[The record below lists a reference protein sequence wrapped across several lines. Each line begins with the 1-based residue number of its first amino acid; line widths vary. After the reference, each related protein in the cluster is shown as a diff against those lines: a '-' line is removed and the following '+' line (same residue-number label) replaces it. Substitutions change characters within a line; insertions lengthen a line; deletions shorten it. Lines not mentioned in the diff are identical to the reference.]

1 MTALLLTHEL
11 RGNDKKAFFARDLV
25 FAEYDMTHGDNLSDQ
40 WDPDVSRVAQEMAGR
55 LRALGVDVY
64 DTDSPE
70 DVFRLT
76 EGVEAFER
84 AVESRGGDLMV
95 DEPPAHGATA
105 EPDDRDFLL
114 PRRAADES
122 VSVYLRRLKQAKA
135 AVRQHP
141 QM

>member
-1 MTALLLTHEL
+1 MT
-11 RGNDKKAFFARDLV
+11 RD
-25 FAEYDMTHGDNLSDQ
+25 DNLSDQ
-40 WDPDVSRVAQEMAGR
+40 WDPDVSRVAQEMGAR
-55 LRALGVDVY
+55 LRSLGVDVY

-70 DVFRLT
+70 DVFRLS

-122 VSVYLRRLKQAKA
+122 VGAYLRRLKQARA

>member
-1 MTALLLTHEL
+1 
-11 RGNDKKAFFARDLV
+11 
-25 FAEYDMTHGDNLSDQ
+25 MTHGDNLSDQ

-55 LRALGVDVY
+55 LRALGVDVF

-70 DVFRLT
+70 EVFRLT

>member
-1 MTALLLTHEL
+1 
-11 RGNDKKAFFARDLV
+11 
-25 FAEYDMTHGDNLSDQ
+25 MTHADNLSDQ

-55 LRALGVDVY
+55 LRTLGVDVY

-105 EPDDRDFLL
+105 EPDDPHFLL
-114 PRRAADES
+114 PKRAADES
-122 VSVYLRRLKQAKA
+122 VTAYLRRLKQARA

-141 QM
+141 QV